1 MQDEGFE
8 FPSKCIF
15 KKALQNQDLLGKKK
29 KKEDNNE
36 KEAFSLAN
44 YLRTELATSKGA

>member
-1 MQDEGFE
+1 MKVLSFLPNV
-8 FPSKCIF
+8 FL